1 MLESLVPPWC
11 CDYTARASLPRTKT
25 DRGAGLSSCRVTSD
39 AGQGCVIGVTE
50 PANVE
55 VPAPIATRMQVWPD
69 VWHWLES
76 GTSETNASVFEWSVE
91 PPW

>member
-1 MLESLVPPWC
+1 MRSDHSDDPAGT
-11 CDYTARASLPRTKT
+11 DYWEAIAIE
-25 DRGAGLSSCRVTSD
+25 AAIHEGLTFLFNGD
-39 AGQGCVIGVTE
+39 GVTE

-69 VWHWLES
+69 VWNWLES